1 MKIKKIF
8 IFVFIG
14 LFLASCSATNYLT
27 LKEIKESG
35 KLIVTTNAEFA
46 PFEYKEKGKF
56 KGIDIE
62 IIENY
67 AKYIDVDLQ
76 IIDTDFDAALLSVST
91 FKSDLAIA
99 AITKNP
105 ARETKL
111 SFTKSYYKA
120 NQVVIVR
127 KDSVYSDLKT
137 REEVL
142 EELSQNNAIIGCQ
155 RGTTG
160 QYFIE
165 GDDAWGYKKISNTEC
180 RKFDNGAMAVNSLAN
195 GQIDAVIID
204 EVPAIMYCSK
214 VSNVV
219 CLDMILTEEEY
230 AIAVAKGNE
239 SLLSSLNDFIDLIK
253 ENGVFEEIIGEYYGK

>member
-35 KLIVTTNAEFA
+35 KLIVTTNSEFA

-67 AKYIDVDLQ
+67 AKYI
-76 IIDTDFDAALLSVST
+76 
-91 FKSDLAIA
+91 
-99 AITKNP
+99 
-105 ARETKL
+105 
-111 SFTKSYYKA
+111 
-120 NQVVIVR
+120 
-127 KDSVYSDLKT
+127 
-137 REEVL
+137 
-142 EELSQNNAIIGCQ
+142 
-155 RGTTG
+155 
-160 QYFIE
+160 E
-165 GDDAWGYKKISNTEC
+165 GDDAWGYKKISNNEC

-204 EVPAIMYCSK
+204 EVPEKHY
-214 VSNVV
+214 
-219 CLDMILTEEEY
+219 
-230 AIAVAKGNE
+230 
-239 SLLSSLNDFIDLIK
+239 
-253 ENGVFEEIIGEYYGK
+253 